1 MLYCTQSGELP
12 QCGSTETLCRDTQ
25 AKDYIME
32 ISARNQLKGTIKQI
46 IRGSVNGEVIVDIGG
61 QIVTSSITLASIDRL
76 ALKVGDSVTAI
87 VKATDVMIGK

>member
-1 MLYCTQSGELP
+1 
-12 QCGSTETLCRDTQ
+12 
-25 AKDYIME
+25 ME

-46 IRGSVNGEVIVDIGG
+46 SRGSVNGEVIVDIGG
-61 QIVTSSITLASIDRL
+61 QIVTSSITLVSIDRL